1 MKRKMVSVLLAL
13 MMLTTAALTAC
24 GQKNDNYS
32 GIAEENA
39 SQENGV
45 GDVQGELTY
54 RGNDVSEP
62 VVLRM
67 YLIGDR
73 TPDFDQVYGEINRK
87 LQENVNATLEVDF
100 LSWSEH
106 DTKYSLLFSS
116 GEEFDLIFTATGWA
130 HYSETANMG
139 GFYEITDEFVSTY
152 APDIKAVVPEDAWDQ
167 AKIGGKDYMIPCYKN
182 EFASGGNLLV
192 RGDLLEKY
200 NVEEITSR
208 QELESFLDAVCANE
222 QGISALGT
230 GGGEFQDLYEWIT
243 L

>member
-139 GFYEITDEFVSTY
+139 GFYEITD
-152 APDIKAVVPEDAWDQ
+152 
-167 AKIGGKDYMIPCYKN
+167 
-182 EFASGGNLLV
+182 
-192 RGDLLEKY
+192 
-200 NVEEITSR
+200 
-208 QELESFLDAVCANE
+208 
-222 QGISALGT
+222 
-230 GGGEFQDLYEWIT
+230 
-243 L
+243 